1 MSEMT
6 SFNITSNIP
15 LPPNT
20 KITFTVNEIEN
31 QPTIDENIL
40 FYQKNNEKIQNYSC
54 FDFKTGYGIKL
65 LKEQLNLLTTII
77 LEQNKKINY
86 LENELKKRATD

>member
-20 KITFTVNEIEN
+20 KITFTVNEIEK

-54 FDFKTGYGIKL
+54 FDFKTGYGTKL
-65 LKEQLNLLTTII
+65 LKNQLNLLTTII
-77 LEQNKKINY
+77 LEQNKKINN
-86 LENELKKRATD
+86 LENELKKRTTD

>member
-1 MSEMT
+1 MT

-40 FYQKNNEKIQNYSC
+40 FFQKNNEKIQTYSC
-54 FDFKTGYGIKL
+54 FDFKTGYGVRL
-65 LKEQLNLLTTII
+65 LKDQLNLLTTII
-77 LEQNKKINY
+77 LEQNKKINH
-86 LENELKKRATD
+86 LENELKKKATD